1 MMLTDILLG
10 LIIIILLVIAYMIF
24 QIGHNLF
31 EDKE

>member
-31 EDKE
+31 KDKK